1 MSPPG
6 SERRQGLVIGHP
18 KKKAAPSGAAE
29 RRSRRSREGS
39 FFSEAVLFRGEE
51 RAPNATADPRAGA
64 RPGAAGARTRGL
76 APRAQ
81 AERRRTL
88 CPQGPKEGSTR
99 APVRPSEAGAGTRRP
114 VRGPASAN
122 RDRISAGSGSGS
134 PAPPAPAP
142 APRLRGG
149 PAAYRSGTART
160 PRARAPQGATERP
173 RAGRAGRTATAR
185 GNAPGRPPAGGAR
198 PRRGTARTRP
208 LPHAARPSP
217 AGDRF
222 RDRK

>member
-64 RPGAAGARTRGL
+64 RPGAAGPSTRGL

-81 AERRRTL
+81 AERRRAL
-88 CPQGPKEGSTR
+88 CPHGPKEGSTR

-114 VRGPASAN
+114 VRGPAYAN
-122 RDRISAGSGSGS
+122 RDRISAGVGGGG
-134 PAPPAPAP
+134 PAPAVP
-142 APRLRGG
+142 GPRPPLRGV

-173 RAGRAGRTATAR
+173 RAGRSGRTAKAR
-185 GNAPGRPPAGGAR
+185 ADAPGRPTSGGGR
-198 PRRGTARTRP
+198 PR
-208 LPHAARPSP
+208 
-217 AGDRF
+217 
-222 RDRK
+222 